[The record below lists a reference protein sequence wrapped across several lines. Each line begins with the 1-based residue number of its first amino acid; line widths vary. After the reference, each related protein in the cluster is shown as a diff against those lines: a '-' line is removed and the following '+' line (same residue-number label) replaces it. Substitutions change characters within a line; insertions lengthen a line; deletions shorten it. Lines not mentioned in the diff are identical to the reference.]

1 MLRNVGVVVSVG
13 LADSLNPSTVG
24 PALYLATTRARVAR
38 VTAFAAGVFGVNV
51 GAGIVLVAA
60 PGRLLRGLLPHP
72 DRTVV
77 HAIELAAGIVL
88 VGAAVA
94 LWLGRHRLA
103 RRPLPTQG
111 GGGGSALIAGA
122 SIAAIELPTAAPY
135 LAIIATIVASTASLP
150 ESIGLLVVFNLA
162 FVAPL
167 IAIVAI
173 LVIAGDRA
181 DPLLR
186 RCGEWLQRHWPVV
199 LAALLLV
206 AGGALT
212 VIGAAG

>member
-1 MLRNVGVVVSVG
+1 
-13 LADSLNPSTVG
+13 
-24 PALYLATTRARVAR
+24 
-38 VTAFAAGVFGVNV
+38 
-51 GAGIVLVAA
+51 
-60 PGRLLRGLLPHP
+60 
-72 DRTVV
+72 
-77 HAIELAAGIVL
+77 
-88 VGAAVA
+88 
-94 LWLGRHRLA
+94 
-103 RRPLPTQG
+103 
-111 GGGGSALIAGA
+111 
-122 SIAAIELPTAAPY
+122 
-135 LAIIATIVASTASLP
+135 
-150 ESIGLLVVFNLA
+150 VVFNLA